1 MLINEVFDW
10 LFPMKC
16 LICGCEISQNSILC
30 SHCFSKITFIDYPFC
45 TICGKILESSYGLS
59 SSSDFICETC
69 LAYPRNFDEAR
80 ALFQYDEISKSII
93 MRIKKHSDSFV
104 AKSCASM
111 IFFRY
116 KYIFA
121 QADYV
126 VPVPSHWSRFLK
138 RGFNPADI
146 IATEFSRIA
155 HLPVCKILKR
165 IKKTEY
171 QKGKSISERF
181 SNVAD
186 AFSCSEYIKLSG
198 KKIVLVDDVM
208 TTGATLNE
216 CAKALRAKKCSNIFC
231 LTIST
236 TPIYKKYL

>member
-1 MLINEVFDW
+1 MLINEIFNW
-10 LFPMKC
+10 LFPTKC
-16 LICGCEISQNSILC
+16 LVCGCEISQNSILC
-30 SHCFSKITFIDYPFC
+30 SHCFSKIIFIAYPFC
-45 TICGKILESSYGLS
+45 TICGKILESSYGI
-59 SSSDFICETC
+59 SSSDFVCETC
-69 LAYPRNFDEAR
+69 LAYPRSFDEAR

-111 IFFRY
+111 LFLRY

-121 QADYV
+121 LADYL
-126 VPVPSHWSRFLK
+126 VPVPSHWSRFLR

-146 IATEFSRIA
+146 VATELSKTS
-155 HLPVCKILKR
+155 HLPVHRILKR

-171 QKGKSISERF
+171 QRGKSISERF
-181 SNVAD
+181 SNVAN
-186 AFSCSEYIKLSG
+186 AFFCSERIELLG
-198 KKIVLVDDVM
+198 KKIILVDDVM

-236 TPIYKKYL
+236 TPVYKKYL